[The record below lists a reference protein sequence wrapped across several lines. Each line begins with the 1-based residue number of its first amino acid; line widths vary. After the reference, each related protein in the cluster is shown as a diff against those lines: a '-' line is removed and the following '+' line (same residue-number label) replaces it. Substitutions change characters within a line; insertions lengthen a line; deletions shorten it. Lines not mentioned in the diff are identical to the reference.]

1 MIYRLDLKK
10 EISIEEIDENIITAG
25 IVTLDELRQ
34 CYDRLGFSESTV
46 FECENSNGRFRSAI
60 NIYDDYSFGLM
71 NIVNVANVWH
81 EKDRLAFYVK
91 KNLFIL
97 VDIYDADKST
107 TTIFQNMLEQ
117 FNKDSF
123 TLERFIYSIFDSL
136 ILNDSKALESIEFE
150 IIGFEEIVTKGTSE
164 KWFINKMLE
173 MKKRLLVLHNYYEQ
187 LIDIGEI
194 LQENGNRIFDDESL
208 RFFRIFTSR
217 IERLN
222 NNVQALRENLMQLR
236 EANQAAMDYNIN
248 NVMKIFTVVT
258 TIFLPL
264 TLIVGWYGMNF
275 KYMPE
280 LGWKYGYA
288 GVIILCLIV
297 IIFCI
302 WLFKKKKLL

>member
-10 EISIEEIDENIITAG
+10 EISVEEIDENIITAG

-34 CYDRLGFSESTV
+34 CYDKLGFSESTV
-46 FECENSNGRFRSAI
+46 FECENSNGMFRSAI

-150 IIGFEEIVTKGTSE
+150 IIGFEEIVTQGTSE

-194 LQENGNRIFDDESL
+194 LQENGNRVFDDESL

-248 NVMKIFTVVT
+248 NVMKMFTVVT

-280 LGWKYGYA
+280 LGWKYGYV
-288 GVIILCLIV
+288 GVIILSLIV

>member
-10 EISIEEIDENIITAG
+10 EISVEEIDENIITAG

-150 IIGFEEIVTKGTSE
+150 IIGFEEIVTNGTSE